1 MTSLRRCG
9 LLFAVTL
16 AAMAAAAIPAF
27 AKGPGDGPPVT
38 SVVVLGPGM
47 RTPAL
52 FQGDQAIDI
61 SRGAGMLRAIDES
74 VADRR
79 ELIPPTGSA
88 LGPRFEVT
96 YVVSYWVAHTLGT
109 DGASVTQD
117 LYPFAK
123 GGPWAF
129 TPPDQGLRA
138 SGWWPVSNDVVQTLE
153 TAGVHGPTAARTTT
167 TALPSTSWS
176 WIWAL
181 GIAAASVALIGL
193 VDVLVTRSK
202 RRATIV

>member
-16 AAMAAAAIPAF
+16 AAMAAAAIPA
-27 AKGPGDGPPVT
+27 
-38 SVVVLGPGM
+38 
-47 RTPAL
+47 
-52 FQGDQAIDI
+52 
-61 SRGAGMLRAIDES
+61 
-74 VADRR
+74 
-79 ELIPPTGSA
+79 
-88 LGPRFEVT
+88 
-96 YVVSYWVAHTLGT
+96 
-109 DGASVTQD
+109 
-117 LYPFAK
+117 FAK